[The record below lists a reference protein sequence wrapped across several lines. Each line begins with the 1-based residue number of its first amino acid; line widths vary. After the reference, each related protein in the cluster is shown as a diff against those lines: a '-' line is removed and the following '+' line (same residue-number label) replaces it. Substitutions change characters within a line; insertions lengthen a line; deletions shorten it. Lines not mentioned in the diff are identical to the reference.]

1 MQDNLRTVNVGLIG
15 LGTVGGGVARTI
27 LSHHDRYL
35 DAYNIDLKIARACGL
50 VWEQAEAAGITPEQF
65 TSDWH
70 DVVSDENVDI
80 VVELIGGE
88 HPATEIYEA
97 AFAAGKHVVTANKAL
112 LGRHVESFAR
122 AAREHGVQ
130 LKCEA
135 SCGGGIPIVSTLERD
150 LVGNE
155 ILTIAGILNGTTNYI
170 LSRMEAE
177 GADYADVL
185 ADAQAKGY
193 AEADPSADVDGFDA
207 ASKTAILAS
216 IGFSSRVT
224 TDDVYQQG
232 IRTISAEDISV
243 AHDLGY
249 TIKLLGIARNTA
261 EGVDVRVHPTMIPL
275 DHQLAKVSGAMNA
288 VYVVGD
294 AVGETMFYGAGAGS
308 FPTASAVVGD
318 ILTLSEQISRGV
330 APLPESEP
338 FSRNKP
344 IRSMD
349 ELETKYYIR
358 LRVADRV
365 GALAEAVNVFAKHN
379 ISISLINQLEDGNSD
394 SDACSVIFLT
404 HKALE
409 KNVQDAAAALAAS
422 DCVSEVAN
430 VLRIEDVDAWT
441 DGVMAN

>member
-1 MQDNLRTVNVGLIG
+1 MRTVNVGIIG
-15 LGTVGGGVARTI
+15 LGTVGGGVARLI
-27 LSHHDRYL
+27 LSHHDDYV
-35 DAYNIDLKIARACGL
+35 ANYGIDLGIARACAL
-50 VWEQAEAAGITPEQF
+50 DAQAARACGIPGDAF
-65 TSDWH
+65 TTDWH
-70 DVVSDENVDI
+70 DVVSDPSVDV

-112 LGRHVESFAR
+112 LGRHVEAL
-122 AAREHGVQ
+122 AAKARENGVQ

-150 LVGNE
+150 LVGNKV
-155 ILTIAGILNGTTNYI
+155 LTIAGILNGTTNYI
-170 LSRMEAE
+170 LSRMESE

-216 IGFSSRVT
+216 IGFGTRVT

-232 IRTISAEDISV
+232 IRTIAAEDIAV

-249 TIKLLGIARNTA
+249 TIKLLGIARNTPK
-261 EGVDVRVHPTMIPL
+261 GVDVRVHPTMIPL

-308 FPTASAVVGD
+308 FPTASAGVVSPEMSPYW
-318 ILTLSEQISRGV
+318 IAEEPYRRPLSTGMS
-330 APLPESEP
+330 
-338 FSRNKP
+338 
-344 IRSMD
+344 
-349 ELETKYYIR
+349 
-358 LRVADRV
+358 LRRHQMMLDF
-365 GALAEAVNVFAKHN
+365 GLA
-379 ISISLINQLEDGNSD
+379 
-394 SDACSVIFLT
+394 
-404 HKALE
+404 
-409 KNVQDAAAALAAS
+409 
-422 DCVSEVAN
+422 
-430 VLRIEDVDAWT
+430 
-441 DGVMAN
+441 